1 MVLLGLLRKGAM
13 KQIER
18 YIFRRMS
25 LLTFWSLSAVT
36 LLVMTTQVLI
46 RVNVLTTTGQAFGA
60 FMMLAA
66 TLIPSVLSVV
76 APFALLIGVSQVLSS
91 MNSDS
96 ELVVVEAAGVP
107 PATILKPVLL
117 LSASI
122 SLMVL
127 VVSNFVEPWSN
138 NKLYD
143 VLAQAQSDLFSVA
156 VRSGAFMKLE
166 DGLYVQVNEKLSDG
180 QLGGIFLSDSR
191 TEGNETIYYARSGV
205 IRKSEETDTNILYL
219 VDGELQQRD
228 LSNDR
233 ISIVTFS
240 SYALDMAAF
249 VPASG
254 APARR
259 PNEQS
264 TSYLLDPDLNDYY
277 YNSPKNII
285 SQELVKRFSA
295 WMYPLAFGLVAF
307 SFLGK
312 ARSNRH
318 EQFQNGALV
327 AVIALGSRGLGF
339 YSNEAAGIS
348 KAMATVS
355 YLVPAALIVMFGF
368 LTITGRTLTIP
379 KAWAQLN
386 DRLAEAFTAL
396 FERFQ
401 GVRGKSGKG
410 HSA

>member
-1 MVLLGLLRKGAM
+1 M

-25 LLTFWSLSAVT
+25 LLTFWSLTAVT

-60 FMMLAA
+60 FMLLAA
-66 TLIPSVLSVV
+66 TLIPAVMSIV
-76 APFALLIGVSQVLSS
+76 APFAVLIGVSQVLAG

-96 ELVVVEAAGVP
+96 ELVVIEAAGVP
-107 PATILKPVLL
+107 PATVLRPVLM
-117 LSASI
+117 LSASV
-122 SLMVL
+122 SLIVL
-127 VVSNFVEPWSN
+127 LVSNIVEPWSN

-156 VRSGAFMKLE
+156 VRSGTFMKLE
-166 DGLYVQVNEKLSDG
+166 EGLYVQVNEKLPG
-180 QLGGIFLSDSR
+180 GELGGIFLSDNR
-191 TEGNETIYYARSGV
+191 AENNETIYYARNGV
-205 IRKSEETDTNILYL
+205 IRTSEETGSNILYL

-228 LSNDR
+228 LTNNR

-249 VPASG
+249 VPAGS

-259 PNEQS
+259 PSEQS
-264 TSYLLDPDLNDYY
+264 TLYLLNPDKDDYY
-277 YNSPKNII
+277 YDSPKNLMT
-285 SQELVKRFSA
+285 QELVKRFSG

-327 AVIALGSRGLGF
+327 AAIALGCRGLGF
-339 YSNEAAGIS
+339 YSNEAAGLS
-348 KAMATVS
+348 ATMEAVS
-355 YLVPAALIVMFGF
+355 YLVPAGLMLVFGY
-368 LTITGRTLTIP
+368 LTLTGRTLTIP

-386 DRLAEAFTAL
+386 DRLFDAATAL
-396 FERFQ
+396 LSRLQ
-401 GVRGKSGKG
+401 GGRGKAGEG
-410 HSA
+410 GSA

>member
-1 MVLLGLLRKGAM
+1 MILRGLLRKGTM

-18 YIFRRMS
+18 YIFRRMC
-25 LLTFWSLSAVT
+25 LLTFWSLTAVT

-46 RVNVLTTTGQAFGA
+46 RVDVLTTTGQAFGA
-60 FMMLAA
+60 FMLLAA
-66 TLIPSVLSVV
+66 TLIPSVMTIV

-96 ELVVVEAAGVP
+96 ELVVIEAAGVAP
-107 PATILKPVLL
+107 STVLKPVLL
-117 LSASI
+117 LSASL
-122 SLMVL
+122 SLGVL
-127 VVSNFVEPWSN
+127 LISNFVEPWSN

-143 VLAQAQSDLFSVA
+143 VLAQAQSDLMSVA
-156 VRSGAFMKLE
+156 VRSGTFMKLE
-166 DGLYVQVNEKLSDG
+166 NGLYIQINEKMSGG
-180 QLGGIFLSDSR
+180 QMGGIFLSDSR

-205 IRKSEETDTNILYL
+205 IRKSEETGSDILHL

-228 LSNDR
+228 LTSDR

-249 VPASG
+249 IPAGGSR
-254 APARR
+254 ARR
-259 PNEQS
+259 PKEQS
-264 TSYLLDPDLNDYY
+264 TLYLMNPNAEDHYARGA
-277 YNSPKNII
+277 KNTVK
-285 SQELVKRFSA
+285 QELVERFST

-327 AVIALGSRGLGF
+327 AAIALGSRGVGF
-339 YSNEAAGIS
+339 YSTEASGIDP
-348 KAMATVS
+348 AMEWVS
-355 YLVPAALIVMFGF
+355 YLVPAAIILVFGF
-368 LTITGRTLTIP
+368 LALSGRTLTIP

-386 DRLAEAFTAL
+386 SRLVEFVTTL
-396 FERFQ
+396 FVRLQ
-401 GVRGKSGKG
+401 GRDKTGEG
-410 HSA
+410 HST

>member
-1 MVLLGLLRKGAM
+1 M

-25 LLTFWSLSAVT
+25 MLTFWSLSAVT
-36 LLVMTTQVLI
+36 LLVMTTQVVV

-60 FMMLAA
+60 FALLAA
-66 TLIPSVLSVV
+66 TLIPSVLSIV

-107 PATILKPVLL
+107 PATVLKPVLL
-117 LSASI
+117 LSALV

-156 VRSGAFMKLE
+156 VRSGTFMKLE
-166 DGLYVQVNEKLSDG
+166 DGLYVQVNEKLAGG

-191 TEGNETIYYARSGV
+191 AEDNETIYYARSGV
-205 IRKSEETDTNILYL
+205 IRKSEFADTNILLL

-249 VPASG
+249 VPAGSS
-254 APARR
+254 AARR
-259 PNEQS
+259 PSEQP
-264 TSYLLDPDLNDYY
+264 TSYLLDPAPDDHYLTG
-277 YNSPKNII
+277 SKNLIT
-285 SQELVKRFSA
+285 QELVKRFSG

-318 EQFQNGALV
+318 EQVQNGALV
-327 AVIALGSRGLGF
+327 AAIALGSRGFGF
-339 YSNEAAGIS
+339 YSNEASGIS
-348 KAMATVS
+348 SAMEILS
-355 YLVPAALIVMFGF
+355 YLIPAVIILVFGF
-368 LTITGRTLTIP
+368 LTLTGRTLTIP
-379 KAWAQLN
+379 KGWAQLN
-386 DRLAEAFTAL
+386 DRLLEMTAQWYDRL
-396 FERFQ
+396 Q
-401 GVRGKSGKG
+401 GGRGKQDEGPST
-410 HSA
+410 

>member
-1 MVLLGLLRKGAM
+1 MVLPGSLRKGTM

-18 YIFRRMS
+18 YIFLRMA

-36 LLVMTTQVLI
+36 LLVMTTQVLV

-60 FMMLAA
+60 FLMLAA
-66 TLIPSVLSVV
+66 TLIPSVLTIV

-107 PATILKPVLL
+107 PATVLKPVLM
-117 LSASI
+117 LSATV
-122 SLMVL
+122 SLAVL
-127 VVSNFVEPWSN
+127 LVSHFVEPWSN

-156 VRSGAFMKLE
+156 VRSGTFMKLE
-166 DGLYVQVNEKLSDG
+166 EGLYVQINEKLADG
-180 QLGGIFLSDSR
+180 QMGGIFLSDNR

-205 IRKSEETDTNILYL
+205 VRKSEQTDSNILFL

-228 LSNDR
+228 LTSDR
-233 ISIVTFS
+233 ISIVSFT

-249 VPASG
+249 IPAGST
-254 APARR
+254 PAMR
-259 PNEQS
+259 PNERPTQ
-264 TSYLLDPDLNDYY
+264 YLLNPDPDDYFATG
-277 YNSPKNII
+277 PKNSIT
-285 SQELVKRFSA
+285 QELVKRFST

-339 YSNEAAGIS
+339 YSTEASGIDPN
-348 KAMATVS
+348 MEIVS
-355 YLVPAALIVMFGF
+355 YVVPAGLILVFGF
-368 LTITGRTLTIP
+368 LTLTGRTLTIP
-379 KAWAQLN
+379 KAWAQWN
-386 DRLAEAFTAL
+386 YRVMDFCTAQFARL
-396 FERFQ
+396 Q
-401 GVRGKSGKG
+401 GRGKTSEG
-410 HSA
+410 HST